1 MDLDDLQRLVAG
13 GESETL
19 EFKKTTG
26 QLSRAG
32 KTLCGFLNG
41 RGGIVL
47 FGVEPDGKVTGQL
60 VSDTTLRDIASLF
73 QMFEPQ
79 PPITVRRIILPG
91 TRLEVIS
98 LEAESRTDL
107 VPFSLEGRAYQRIGT
122 TDSVMPQQRY
132 QELLLNRMHSR
143 NRWEN
148 QPARE
153 FGLSDLDD
161 DEIQRT
167 ARLGISSGRM
177 PETTGFDS
185 IEVLDRLGLRVDG
198 QLLNA
203 AIVVFG
209 RRPLPQF
216 PQCQLRMA
224 RFRGIDKTE
233 FEDQRQLHGH
243 AFLLLEEA
251 ILFLR
256 RHLPAAGR
264 IQPGLFERADEPL
277 FPFEALREAL
287 VNAFC
292 HRDYSSSGG
301 AVSLAVYDDR
311 LEIWSD
317 GTLPFGL
324 TIEDLRREHLSRPRN
339 PLIAEAFFR
348 RGLIERWGRG
358 TQKIVELCTRAG
370 HPEPEFLEQNGTV
383 GVRFVP
389 LGYTAPLRVSSDLTP
404 RQREILQ
411 LLAGRGATPLREIR
425 DGLVAPP
432 ADRTLQDDL
441 SHLKRLG
448 LIGSG
453 GRGRGAAYWL
463 RSIR

>member
-1 MDLDDLQRLVAG
+1 MNLEDLQRRVAG

-19 EFKKTTG
+19 ELKKTTG

-41 RGGIVL
+41 RGGTLL
-47 FGVEPDGKVTGQL
+47 FGVEPDGKVSGQL
-60 VSDTTLRDIASLF
+60 VSDTTLRDIASLL

-79 PPITVRRIILPG
+79 PPITLRRVPLPG
-91 TRLEVIS
+91 TKLEVIS
-98 LEAESRTDL
+98 LEVECRSDL
-107 VPFSLEGRAYQRIGT
+107 VPFTLEGRAYQRIGT
-122 TDSVMPQQRY
+122 TDSIMPQQRY
-132 QELLLNRMHSR
+132 QELLLSRMHSR
-143 NRWEN
+143 SRWEN
-148 QPARE
+148 QRAGY
-153 FGLSDLDD
+153 FGLSDLDE

-177 PETTGFDS
+177 PQTTSSDS
-185 IEVLDRLGLRVDG
+185 IEVLDRLGLRAEG
-198 QLLNA
+198 QILNA
-203 AIVVFG
+203 AMVVFG

-224 RFRGIDKTE
+224 RFRGIDKTA
-233 FEDQRQLHGH
+233 FEDQNQVHGH
-243 AFLLLEEA
+243 AFALLEEA
-251 ILFLR
+251 VLFLR
-256 RHLPAAGR
+256 RHLPTAGR

-317 GTLPFGL
+317 GALPFGL
-324 TIEDLRREHLSRPRN
+324 TVGDLKQEHLSRPRN
-339 PLIAEAFFR
+339 PLIAETFFR

-370 HPEPEFLEQNGTV
+370 HPEPEFLEQNATV

-389 LGYTAPLRVSSDLTP
+389 IGYTAPLRVSSDLTA

-411 LLAGRGATPLREIR
+411 LLAGRGATPLRNIR
-425 DGLVAPP
+425 DGLESPP
-432 ADRTLQDDL
+432 ANRTLQDDL
-441 SHLKRLG
+441 THLRRLG

-453 GRGRGAAYWL
+453 GRGRGASYWL